1 MAKLW
6 QTSGNL
12 AKDVEQFTVGED
24 YLLDQKLVPY
34 DCKASIAH
42 AKMLVTIGILTPV
55 ELASIEKSL
64 NEIINLE
71 RKGKFIIKQEDEDCH
86 TAIENYLTKYLGE
99 LGKKIHT
106 ARSRNDQVLGALR
119 LYEREQLFATL
130 HSIISLIKG
139 LKKAASHSAMM
150 PGYTHM
156 RKAMPSSVKIWAT
169 AFVEAMEDNI
179 HILEFSKKLINKN
192 PLGTGAGYG
201 LPLEVDK
208 ETTRAELAFA
218 QNFTSPLSAQNSR
231 LKYEAAIVNGL
242 SLIMG
247 DLNKLASDLLL
258 FTMPEFGFFSL
269 PDDLTTGSSIM
280 PQKKNPDVLEL
291 IRGNYSVV
299 AGYESQIKTL
309 MANLPSGYHRDFQLS
324 KGPVMKSFAI
334 TQGCLHMMAFVVNN
348 LIVNKKNL
356 AKSCT
361 PELFA
366 TEKAYQ
372 LVKKG
377 IPFREA
383 YRQVKENKG
392 GVPRCNEELRK

>member
-12 AKDVEQFTVGED
+12 AKDIEEFTVGED
-24 YLLDQKLVPY
+24 YLLDQKLVKF

-42 AKMLVTIGILTPV
+42 AKMLLKMGILSS
-55 ELASIEKSL
+55 EEFGSLAKALS
-64 NEIINLE
+64 EIIALE
-71 RKGKFIIKQEDEDCH
+71 GRGKFTVKQEDEDCH
-86 TAIENYLTKYLGE
+86 TAIENHLTKYLGD

-106 ARSRNDQVLGALR
+106 ARSRNDQVLAALR
-119 LYEREQLFATL
+119 LFEREQIFATL
-130 HSIISLIKG
+130 QSILALIKG
-139 LKKAASHSAMM
+139 LKKTASVSSIM

-156 RKAMPSSVKIWAT
+156 RKAMPSSVKLWAT
-169 AFVEAMEDNI
+169 AFIEAMEDDVQI
-179 HILEFSKKLINKN
+179 MEFSKKIINKN

-208 ETTRAELAFA
+208 ETTRAELAFGE
-218 QNFTSPLSAQNSR
+218 NFMSPISAQNSR
-231 LKYEAAIVNGL
+231 LKYESIILHGL

-269 PDDLTTGSSIM
+269 PDELATGSSIM

-291 IRGNYSVV
+291 IRGKYSVV
-299 AGYESQIKTL
+299 AGFETQVKIL

-324 KGPVMKSFAI
+324 KGPVMKSFAA
-334 TQGCLHMMAFVVNN
+334 TQECLKMMIRVINA
-348 LIVNKKNL
+348 LIINKKNL
-356 AKSCT
+356 EKSCT
-361 PELFA
+361 SELFA
-366 TEKAYQ
+366 TQKAYA

-377 IPFREA
+377 MPFREA
-383 YRQVKENKG
+383 YRKIKENS
-392 GVPRCNEELRK
+392 

>member
-383 YRQVKENKG
+383 YRQVKERG
-392 GVPRCNEELRK
+392 SRCVGER

>member
-12 AKDVEQFTVGED
+12 AKDIEEFTVGED
-24 YLLDQKLVPY
+24 YLLDQNLVKF

-42 AKMLVTIGILTPV
+42 AKMLLKMGILSS
-55 ELASIEKSL
+55 EEFGSLAKALS
-64 NEIINLE
+64 EIIALE
-71 RKGKFIIKQEDEDCH
+71 GRGKFTVKQEDEDCH
-86 TAIENYLTKYLGE
+86 TAIENHLTKYLGD

-106 ARSRNDQVLGALR
+106 ARSRNDQVLAALR
-119 LYEREQLFATL
+119 LFEREQIFATL
-130 HSIISLIKG
+130 QSILALIKG
-139 LKKAASHSAMM
+139 LKKTASVSSIM

-156 RKAMPSSVKIWAT
+156 RKAMPSSVKLWAT
-169 AFVEAMEDNI
+169 AFIEAMEDNVQF
-179 HILEFSKKLINKN
+179 LEFSKKIINKN

-208 ETTRAELAFA
+208 ETTRAELAFGE
-218 QNFTSPLSAQNSR
+218 NFMSPISAQNSR
-231 LKYEAAIVNGL
+231 LKYESIILHGL

-269 PDDLTTGSSIM
+269 PDELATGSSIM

-291 IRGNYSVV
+291 IRGKYSVV
-299 AGYESQIKTL
+299 AGFETQVKIL

-324 KGPVMKSFAI
+324 KGPVMKSFAA
-334 TQGCLHMMAFVVNN
+334 TQECLKMMIRVINA
-348 LIVNKKNL
+348 LIINKKNL
-356 AKSCT
+356 EKSCT
-361 PELFA
+361 SELFA
-366 TEKAYQ
+366 TQKAYA

-377 IPFREA
+377 MPFREA
-383 YRQVKENKG
+383 YRKIKENS
-392 GVPRCNEELRK
+392 